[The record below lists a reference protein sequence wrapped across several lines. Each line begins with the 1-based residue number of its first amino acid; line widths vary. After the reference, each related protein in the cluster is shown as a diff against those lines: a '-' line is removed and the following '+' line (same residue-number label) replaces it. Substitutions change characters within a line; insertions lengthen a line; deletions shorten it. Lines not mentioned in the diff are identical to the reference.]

1 MERKSSKSDRTEND
15 VHFGGKKFRQFYLHG
30 TLMAKAEAEIQTR
43 ALNYFRIVV
52 LTYLPTLK
60 SFKLFA
66 IAFARLCQAC
76 LVHCAVLGLLQVFLM
91 NPMKNPPMEK
101 DLSLILFLE
110 MSLQINSTGASIL
123 D

>member
-30 TLMAKAEAEIQTR
+30 TLMAKDETEIQSR
-43 ALNYFRIVV
+43 ALIYFRIVV
-52 LTYLPTLK
+52 LTYLSNLK

-76 LVHCAVLGLLQVFLM
+76 LVHCAVLGLLQVFLK
-91 NPMKNPPMEK
+91 NPMKTTPMGK
-101 DLSLILFLE
+101 DLSLIPFLG
-110 MSLQINSTGASIL
+110 MSLQMNSTGSIIL
-123 D
+123 T